1 MNEPIYM
8 DAEYESIR
16 TIMISRGK
24 GGGQLPGKVVHYIP
38 EERADAVIA
47 LDKRI
52 ETLQRYAPAF
62 MIAATVL
69 ISFLAGTC
77 V

>member
-1 MNEPIYM
+1 MSEPIYV

-16 TIMISRGK
+16 TIMKNRGTN
-24 GGGQLPGKVVHYIP
+24 GGQLPGKVVHYIP

-69 ISFLAGTC
+69 SSFLAGTC

>member
-1 MNEPIYM
+1 MSEPIYV

-16 TIMISRGK
+16 TIMKNRGTN
-24 GGGQLPGKVVHYIP
+24 GGQLPGKVVHYIP

-52 ETLQRYAPAF
+52 ETLQRYAPAL

>member
-1 MNEPIYM
+1 MSEPIYV

-16 TIMISRGK
+16 TIMKSRGTN
-24 GGGQLPGKVVHYIP
+24 GGQLPGKVVHYIP
-38 EERADAVIA
+38 EERAEAVIA

-52 ETLQRYAPAF
+52 ETLQRYAPVF

>member
-16 TIMISRGK
+16 TIMKSRGK
-24 GGGQLPGKVVHYIP
+24 GAGKLPGKVVHYIP

-47 LDKRI
+47 LDERI
-52 ETLQRYAPAF
+52 AKLQKWAPA
-62 MIAATVL
+62 ILIGATVL
-69 ISFLAGTC
+69 VSFLAGTC